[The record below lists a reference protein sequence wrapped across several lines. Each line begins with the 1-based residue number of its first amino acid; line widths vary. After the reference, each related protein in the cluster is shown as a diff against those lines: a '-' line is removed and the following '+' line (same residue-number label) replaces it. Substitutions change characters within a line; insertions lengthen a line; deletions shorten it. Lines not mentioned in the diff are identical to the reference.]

1 MRPCYTSGTTMKF
14 NSKVL
19 GSCVIG
25 FAMVAGSYVITHF
38 GGSKQLASKDGV
50 YAVAA
55 QSESRTYIA
64 ATDNNQNGIEDWQEE
79 FVNDTPLVIDSTTKT
94 ASSTYTVPNTVTDQ
108 MGIQLFQSIMQS
120 KARGNVGPNQA
131 QIIADTANLVSKTAI
146 KDTIYTQKDIHVIES
161 TPEGIRT
168 YANTLASILIN
179 NDIAGGESEL
189 QILKQATQT
198 NNPDELNKLD
208 PIIAMYKNLRDQ
220 TLKTPVPRGFE
231 KQHLD
236 LINVYQGLYATLDGM
251 KLVFTDPVVALLRI
265 KRYQDDATGLSHAL
279 TNMYTALV
287 PHANLLQQNDPA
299 FVFAQ
304 FAPAR

>member
-1 MRPCYTSGTTMKF
+1 MKL

-19 GSCVIG
+19 GAFVIG

-38 GGSKQLASKDGV
+38 GESSVVASKNGL

-55 QSESRTYIA
+55 KTEGRTYIA
-64 ATDNNQNGIEDWQEE
+64 ATDNNQNGISDWQEE
-79 FVNDTPLVIDSTTKT
+79 FVTDTPLEINGNTKE

-108 MGIQLFQSIMQS
+108 MGIQLFQAVIES
-120 KARGNVGPNQA
+120 KARGNVGPDKA
-131 QIIADTANLVSKTAI
+131 KIIADTANLVSKTAI
-146 KDTIYTQKDIHVIES
+146 KDTIYTQKDIIVIES
-161 TPEGIRT
+161 SPEAIRT
-168 YANTLASILIN
+168 YANTIASILIN
-179 NDIAGGESEL
+179 NDIPGGESEL

-198 NNPDELNKLD
+198 NNPAELDKLD

-220 TLKTPVPRGFE
+220 TMKTPVPHGFE

-236 LINVYQGLYATLDGM
+236 LINVYQGVFATLDGM

-287 PHANLLQQNDPA
+287 PYANLLQKNDPA
-299 FVFAQ
+299 FVFSQ
-304 FAPAR
+304 FASAQ